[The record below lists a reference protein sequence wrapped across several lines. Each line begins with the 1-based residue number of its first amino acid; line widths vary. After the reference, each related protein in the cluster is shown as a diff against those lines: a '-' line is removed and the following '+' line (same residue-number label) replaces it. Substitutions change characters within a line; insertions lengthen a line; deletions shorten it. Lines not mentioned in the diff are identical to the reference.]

1 MEHAMLEWTLNRL
14 TELRSEYA
22 TGNARLADL
31 ARRQDEL
38 RVSVLRIEGAIR
50 VLEEQIAQTQPFTAA
65 AQPER
70 AGEPVAEVR

>member
-1 MEHAMLEWTLNRL
+1 MEHAMVEWTLNRL

-50 VLEEQIAQTQPFTAA
+50 VLEEQIAQTPSCTAA
-65 AQPER
+65 AHPEHAR
-70 AGEPVAEVR
+70 EQAAEGR